1 MFFAGAILSLLSVAM
16 IFVLGKDLVGLF
28 TQENDQEFIIFA
40 YMALMLF
47 SLIIFLRGLMF

>member
-1 MFFAGAILSLLSVAM
+1 M
-16 IFVLGKDLVGLF
+16 IFVLDKDLVGLF

-47 SLIIFLRGLMF
+47 SFNYLFAWFNVLSGSFFNSEQ